1 MSNSFFV
8 FLESNTTDYPDNQPN
23 KFRVHL
29 PKPLYFS
36 GNWVCGVHSIS
47 YPFSWPSTIGT
58 LDEQWMKIHFI
69 DDNSKKN
76 VLRVPVPAASHNSV
90 EALKNYL
97 ATTLKHQSDAIGSVE
112 RPGAFI
118 APPSLLRSPPRAEK
132 KIKRSANESKS
143 PPPYEELRSPPPYLE
158 EEQEKKEKSP
168 SPELGSPPL
177 YIEDENKDRTPS
189 PTREE
194 PTSPPP
200 YLEEKSPE
208 KPSTAP
214 PPIEIVETSPPK
226 PKKERKEEKEKQAQ
240 ENVTQKAP
248 TSVLS
253 NVGVDKKEEK
263 KEQENTTQ
271 KSTNVLSTIGLAK
284 KEEKKDEQ
292 KTTQKPPSG
301 VLSSIGLDK
310 KDEKKDQDK
319 SQKPTT
325 ILSTIGV
332 EKKKEDKK
340 EQDKTPQKPT
350 SVLSTIGVEKKEDKK
365 EQDKTPQKPTSVL
378 STIGL
383 DKKKEQDKEK
393 PKPTTPAPQK
403 ELKSPPRYNELP
415 KQEKKDEKKEQAK
428 TTPKPTPSN
437 ITSTVEVVR
446 KEEKKVKENATQNTV
461 GVESNKKESQKRPS
475 SVLGTIGLES
485 SRKEEKKDEK
495 KTQKPPSG
503 VLSAVGLTKKDEKK
517 DNMTQT
523 SPPASP
529 TVLGA
534 MGLKSTRKE
543 QYNPRADKLFEV
555 LFGKDYKLKETT
567 PNLTLL
573 KTIVDSIELH
583 YLKDFARFKA
593 LLKHKNVL
601 SLSFSPQLGYVLGFS
616 DPNNVYNNE
625 IAKYGCDLRGGFSS
639 FAIYSKGLTE
649 NMIVGNSLSSLLRVV
664 SISGAVPG
672 EYNEKI
678 YDSPIYAR
686 VLPREINE
694 IEVELRT
701 MDNGR
706 LVPFAFGTV
715 HIVLIFKKVIN
726 F

>member
-69 DDNSKKN
+69 DDNLKKN
-76 VLRVPVPAASHNSV
+76 VLQVPVPAASHNSV

-97 ATTLKHQSDAIGSVE
+97 TTTLKHQSDAIGSVE
-112 RPGAFI
+112 KPGAFI
-118 APPSLLRSPPRAEK
+118 PPPSLISSPPRAER
-132 KIKRSANESKS
+132 IKRSEDEPIS
-143 PPPYEELRSPPPYLE
+143 PPLKTPPLYEEE
-158 EEQEKKEKSP
+158 ENKEKSH
-168 SPELGSPPL
+168 SPELITPPL
-177 YIEDENKDRTPS
+177 YLEDENKDKTPS

-194 PTSPPP
+194 IRTPPL
-200 YLEEKSPE
+200 YLEEKEKERSPI
-208 KPSTAP
+208 PSTKEDA
-214 PPIEIVETSPPK
+214 ETLPPK
-226 PKKERKEEKEKQAQ
+226 PKKERKEEQEPKAKESVPQKPSSTDSSTIKSDKK
-240 ENVTQKAP
+240 EEKVHHEEPVTQKP
-248 TSVLS
+248 PVLS
-253 NVGVDKKEEK
+253 NIGVSKEENKKEQEKPSTQKPSSNLLSTIGIAKKEEK
-263 KEQENTTQ
+263 KEQDKPHSQ
-271 KSTNVLSTIGLAK
+271 PRPSSALSSIGLNK
-284 KEEKKDEQ
+284 KEEKKVQD
-292 KTTQKPPSG
+292 KSTIQKPPSS
-301 VLSSIGLDK
+301 VLSSIGLDTK
-310 KDEKKDQDK
+310 
-319 SQKPTT
+319 
-325 ILSTIGV
+325 
-332 EKKKEDKK
+332 DKK
-340 EQDKTPQKPT
+340 EQENPPSVLT
-350 SVLSTIGVEKKEDKK
+350 SVGLGRKEEEK
-365 EQDKTPQKPTSVL
+365 QKTKP
-378 STIGL
+378 
-383 DKKKEQDKEK
+383 
-393 PKPTTPAPQK
+393 PAPAPR
-403 ELKSPPRYNELP
+403 EVLKSPPRYKEDNKTPSLKPEKEQIITTQKPSDSNIPSSVDLSRKDEKKP
-415 KQEKKDEKKEQAK
+415 KENSTQKSSVSTNAGLENNKKQEKK
-428 TTPKPTPSN
+428 
-437 ITSTVEVVR
+437 
-446 KEEKKVKENATQNTV
+446 
-461 GVESNKKESQKRPS
+461 SQKRPA
-475 SVLGTIGLES
+475 SVLDSIGLGS
-485 SRKEEKKDEK
+485 SRKEEKKDEQK
-495 KTQKPPSG
+495 VQKTPST
-503 VLSAVGLTKKDEKK
+503 VLSALGLAKKK

-523 SPPASP
+523 TPPSSP

-534 MGLKSTRKE
+534 MGLKSSRKE

-573 KTIVDSIELH
+573 KNIIDSIELH
-583 YLKDFARFKA
+583 YLKDFSRFKA
-593 LLKHKNVL
+593 VFKNESIL
-601 SLSFSPQLGYVLGFS
+601 SISFSPQLGYVLGFS
-616 DPNNVYNNE
+616 NPNNVYKDE

-639 FAIYSKGLTE
+639 FAIYAKGLTE

>member
-69 DDNSKKN
+69 DDNLKKN
-76 VLRVPVPAASHNSV
+76 VLQIPVPAASHNSV

-112 RPGAFI
+112 KPGAFI
-118 APPSLLRSPPRAEK
+118 PPPSLLSSPPRAER
-132 KIKRSANESKS
+132 IKRSEDEPIS
-143 PPPYEELRSPPPYLE
+143 PPLKTPPLYEEE
-158 EEQEKKEKSP
+158 EENKEKSH
-168 SPELGSPPL
+168 SPELITPPL
-177 YIEDENKDRTPS
+177 YLEDENKDKTPS

-194 PTSPPP
+194 IRTPPL
-200 YLEEKSPE
+200 YLEEKEKERSPI
-208 KPSTAP
+208 PSTKGDA
-214 PPIEIVETSPPK
+214 ETLPPK
-226 PKKERKEEKEKQAQ
+226 PKKERKEEQEPKAKENVSQKPTSTDLSTI
-240 ENVTQKAP
+240 EPDKKEEKVHHEEPVTQKP
-248 TSVLS
+248 PVLS
-253 NVGVDKKEEK
+253 NIGVSKEENKKEQEKPSTQKPSSNLLSTNGIAKKEEK
-263 KEQENTTQ
+263 KEQ
-271 KSTNVLSTIGLAK
+271 
-284 KEEKKDEQ
+284 D
-292 KTTQKPPSG
+292 KPHSQPRPSSA
-301 VLSSIGLDK
+301 LSSIGLDK
-310 KDEKKDQDK
+310 KEEKKVQDK
-319 SQKPTT
+319 STIQKPPSSV
-325 ILSTIGV
+325 L
-332 EKKKEDKK
+332 
-340 EQDKTPQKPT
+340 T
-350 SVLSTIGVEKKEDKK
+350 SVGLGRKEEEK
-365 EQDKTPQKPTSVL
+365 QKTKP
-378 STIGL
+378 
-383 DKKKEQDKEK
+383 
-393 PKPTTPAPQK
+393 PAPAPR
-403 ELKSPPRYNELP
+403 EVLKSPPRYKEDNKTPSLKPEKEQIITTQKPSDSNIPSSVDLSRKDEKKP
-415 KQEKKDEKKEQAK
+415 KENSTQKSSVSTNTGLENNKKQEKK
-428 TTPKPTPSN
+428 
-437 ITSTVEVVR
+437 
-446 KEEKKVKENATQNTV
+446 
-461 GVESNKKESQKRPS
+461 SQKRPA
-475 SVLGTIGLES
+475 SVLDSIGLGS
-485 SRKEEKKDEK
+485 SRKEEKKDEQK
-495 KTQKPPSG
+495 VQKTPST
-503 VLSAVGLTKKDEKK
+503 VLSALGLAKKK

-523 SPPASP
+523 TPPSSP

-534 MGLKSTRKE
+534 MGLKSSRKE

-555 LFGKDYKLKETT
+555 LFD
-567 PNLTLL
+567 
-573 KTIVDSIELH
+573 
-583 YLKDFARFKA
+583 
-593 LLKHKNVL
+593 
-601 SLSFSPQLGYVLGFS
+601 
-616 DPNNVYNNE
+616 E

-639 FAIYSKGLTE
+639 FAIYAKGLTE

>member
-132 KIKRSANESKS
+132 KIKRSAKESKS

-208 KPSTAP
+208 KPST

-365 EQDKTPQKPTSVL
+365 EVDS
-378 STIGL
+378 I
-383 DKKKEQDKEK
+383 
-393 PKPTTPAPQK
+393 
-403 ELKSPPRYNELP
+403 ELVN
-415 KQEKKDEKKEQAK
+415 
-428 TTPKPTPSN
+428 
-437 ITSTVEVVR
+437 
-446 KEEKKVKENATQNTV
+446 
-461 GVESNKKESQKRPS
+461 
-475 SVLGTIGLES
+475 
-485 SRKEEKKDEK
+485 
-495 KTQKPPSG
+495 
-503 VLSAVGLTKKDEKK
+503 
-517 DNMTQT
+517 
-523 SPPASP
+523 
-529 TVLGA
+529 
-534 MGLKSTRKE
+534 
-543 QYNPRADKLFEV
+543 
-555 LFGKDYKLKETT
+555 
-567 PNLTLL
+567 
-573 KTIVDSIELH
+573 SIELH
-583 YLKDFARFKA
+583 YLKDLARFKA

>member
-69 DDNSKKN
+69 DDNLKKN
-76 VLRVPVPAASHNSV
+76 VLQIPVPAASHNSV

-97 ATTLKHQSDAIGSVE
+97 ATTLRHQSDAIGSVE
-112 RPGAFI
+112 KPGAFI
-118 APPSLLRSPPRAEK
+118 PPPSLLSSPPRAER
-132 KIKRSANESKS
+132 IKRSEDEPIS
-143 PPPYEELRSPPPYLE
+143 PPLKTPPLYEEE
-158 EEQEKKEKSP
+158 EENKEKSH
-168 SPELGSPPL
+168 SPELITPPL
-177 YIEDENKDRTPS
+177 YLEDENKDKTPS

-194 PTSPPP
+194 IRTPPL
-200 YLEEKSPE
+200 YLEEKEKERSPI
-208 KPSTAP
+208 PSTKGDA
-214 PPIEIVETSPPK
+214 ETLPPK
-226 PKKERKEEKEKQAQ
+226 PKKERKEEQEPKAKENVSQKPTSTDLSTI
-240 ENVTQKAP
+240 EPDKKEEKVHHVEPVTQKP
-248 TSVLS
+248 PVLS
-253 NVGVDKKEEK
+253 NIGVSKEENKKEQEKPSTQKPFSNLLSTNGIAKKEEK
-263 KEQENTTQ
+263 KEQ
-271 KSTNVLSTIGLAK
+271 
-284 KEEKKDEQ
+284 D
-292 KTTQKPPSG
+292 KPHSQPRPSSA
-301 VLSSIGLDK
+301 LSSIGLDK
-310 KDEKKDQDK
+310 KEEKKVQDK
-319 SQKPTT
+319 STIQKPPSSV
-325 ILSTIGV
+325 L
-332 EKKKEDKK
+332 
-340 EQDKTPQKPT
+340 T
-350 SVLSTIGVEKKEDKK
+350 SVGLGRKEEEK
-365 EQDKTPQKPTSVL
+365 QKTKP
-378 STIGL
+378 
-383 DKKKEQDKEK
+383 
-393 PKPTTPAPQK
+393 PAPAPR
-403 ELKSPPRYNELP
+403 EVLKSPPRYKEDNKTPSLKPEKEQIITTQKPSDSNIPSSVDLSRKDEKKP
-415 KQEKKDEKKEQAK
+415 KENSTQKSSVSTNTGLENNKKQEKK
-428 TTPKPTPSN
+428 
-437 ITSTVEVVR
+437 
-446 KEEKKVKENATQNTV
+446 
-461 GVESNKKESQKRPS
+461 SQKRPA
-475 SVLGTIGLES
+475 SVLDSIGLGS
-485 SRKEEKKDEK
+485 SRKEEKKDEQK
-495 KTQKPPSG
+495 VQKTPST
-503 VLSAVGLTKKDEKK
+503 VLSALGLAKKK

-523 SPPASP
+523 TPPSSP

-534 MGLKSTRKE
+534 MGLKSSRKE

-573 KTIVDSIELH
+573 KNIIDSIELH
-583 YLKDFARFKA
+583 YLKDFSRFKA
-593 LLKHKNVL
+593 VFKNESIL
-601 SLSFSPQLGYVLGFS
+601 SISFSPQLGYVLGFS
-616 DPNNVYNNE
+616 NPNNVYKDE

-639 FAIYSKGLTE
+639 FAIYAKGLTE

>member
-69 DDNSKKN
+69 DDNLKKN
-76 VLRVPVPAASHNSV
+76 VLQIPVPAASHNSV

-97 ATTLKHQSDAIGSVE
+97 ATTLRHQSDAIGSVE
-112 RPGAFI
+112 KPGAFI
-118 APPSLLRSPPRAEK
+118 PPPSLLSSPPRAER
-132 KIKRSANESKS
+132 IKRSEDEPIS
-143 PPPYEELRSPPPYLE
+143 PPLKTPPLYEEE
-158 EEQEKKEKSP
+158 EENKEKSH
-168 SPELGSPPL
+168 SPELITPPL
-177 YIEDENKDRTPS
+177 YLEDENKDKTPS

-194 PTSPPP
+194 IRTPPL
-200 YLEEKSPE
+200 YLEEKEKERSPI
-208 KPSTAP
+208 PSTKEDA
-214 PPIEIVETSPPK
+214 ETLPPK
-226 PKKERKEEKEKQAQ
+226 PKKERKEEQEPKAKENVSQKPTSTDLSTI
-240 ENVTQKAP
+240 EPDKKEEKVHHEEPVTQKP
-248 TSVLS
+248 PVLS
-253 NVGVDKKEEK
+253 NIGVSKEENKKEQEKPSTQKPSSNLLSTNGIAKKEEK
-263 KEQENTTQ
+263 KEQDKPHSQ
-271 KSTNVLSTIGLAK
+271 PRPSSALSSIGLNK
-284 KEEKKDEQ
+284 KEEKKVQD
-292 KTTQKPPSG
+292 KSTIQKPPSS
-301 VLSSIGLDK
+301 VL
-310 KDEKKDQDK
+310 
-319 SQKPTT
+319 
-325 ILSTIGV
+325 
-332 EKKKEDKK
+332 
-340 EQDKTPQKPT
+340 T
-350 SVLSTIGVEKKEDKK
+350 SVGLGRKEEEK
-365 EQDKTPQKPTSVL
+365 QKTKP
-378 STIGL
+378 
-383 DKKKEQDKEK
+383 
-393 PKPTTPAPQK
+393 PAPAPR
-403 ELKSPPRYNELP
+403 EVLKSPPRYKEDNKTPSLKPEKEQIITTQKPSDSNIPSSVDLSRKDEKKP
-415 KQEKKDEKKEQAK
+415 KENSTQKSSVSTNAGLENNKKQEKK
-428 TTPKPTPSN
+428 
-437 ITSTVEVVR
+437 
-446 KEEKKVKENATQNTV
+446 
-461 GVESNKKESQKRPS
+461 SQKRPA
-475 SVLGTIGLES
+475 SVLDSIGLGS
-485 SRKEEKKDEK
+485 SRKEEKKDEQK
-495 KTQKPPSG
+495 VQKTPST
-503 VLSAVGLTKKDEKK
+503 VLSALGLAKKK

-523 SPPASP
+523 TPPSSP

-534 MGLKSTRKE
+534 MGLKSSRKE

-573 KTIVDSIELH
+573 KNIIDSIELH
-583 YLKDFARFKA
+583 YLKDFSRFK
-593 LLKHKNVL
+593 
-601 SLSFSPQLGYVLGFS
+601 SY
-616 DPNNVYNNE
+616 E

-639 FAIYSKGLTE
+639 FAIYAKGLTE

>member
-132 KIKRSANESKS
+132 KIKRSAKESKS

-271 KSTNVLSTIGLAK
+271 KSTNLFNSNSLYAYKTYLSHELSYSAGAKSSHLNSAGYYYDTGTNQQVGSSFTSRKSLFTQSRTAQFVSKLDADIFNQPLYLINHCEVDIEILPNDTRFVLIAPPTPPALTQSTNYHFEVVSCKLYVKKVELMDGLALDITRK
-284 KEEKKDEQ
+284 LDTKPARYAVR
-292 KTTQKPPSG
+292 KTLMKQLFISHG
-301 VLSSIGLDK
+301 
-310 KDEKKDQDK
+310 
-319 SQKPTT
+319 
-325 ILSTIGV
+325 
-332 EKKKEDKK
+332 
-340 EQDKTPQKPT
+340 
-350 SVLSTIGVEKKEDKK
+350 
-365 EQDKTPQKPTSVL
+365 
-378 STIGL
+378 
-383 DKKKEQDKEK
+383 
-393 PKPTTPAPQK
+393 
-403 ELKSPPRYNELP
+403 RYEFN
-415 KQEKKDEKKEQAK
+415 
-428 TTPKPTPSN
+428 SN
-437 ITSTVEVVR
+437 I
-446 KEEKKVKENATQNTV
+446 
-461 GVESNKKESQKRPS
+461 
-475 SVLGTIGLES
+475 
-485 SRKEEKKDEK
+485 
-495 KTQKPPSG
+495 
-503 VLSAVGLTKKDEKK
+503 
-517 DNMTQT
+517 
-523 SPPASP
+523 
-529 TVLGA
+529 
-534 MGLKSTRKE
+534 
-543 QYNPRADKLFEV
+543 
-555 LFGKDYKLKETT
+555 
-567 PNLTLL
+567 
-573 KTIVDSIELH
+573 
-583 YLKDFARFKA
+583 
-593 LLKHKNVL
+593 
-601 SLSFSPQLGYVLGFS
+601 
-616 DPNNVYNNE
+616 
-625 IAKYGCDLRGGFSS
+625 
-639 FAIYSKGLTE
+639 
-649 NMIVGNSLSSLLRVV
+649 
-664 SISGAVPG
+664 
-672 EYNEKI
+672 
-678 YDSPIYAR
+678 
-686 VLPREINE
+686 
-694 IEVELRT
+694 
-701 MDNGR
+701 
-706 LVPFAFGTV
+706 
-715 HIVLIFKKVIN
+715 
-726 F
+726 

>member
-76 VLRVPVPAASHNSV
+76 VLRVPVSAASHNSV

-132 KIKRSANESKS
+132 KIKRSANEFKS

-177 YIEDENKDRTPS
+177 
-189 PTREE
+189 
-194 PTSPPP
+194 
-200 YLEEKSPE
+200 
-208 KPSTAP
+208 
-214 PPIEIVETSPPK
+214 
-226 PKKERKEEKEKQAQ
+226 
-240 ENVTQKAP
+240 
-248 TSVLS
+248 
-253 NVGVDKKEEK
+253 
-263 KEQENTTQ
+263 
-271 KSTNVLSTIGLAK
+271 
-284 KEEKKDEQ
+284 
-292 KTTQKPPSG
+292 
-301 VLSSIGLDK
+301 
-310 KDEKKDQDK
+310 
-319 SQKPTT
+319 
-325 ILSTIGV
+325 TIGV

-428 TTPKPTPSN
+428 TTPKPTHSN

-461 GVESNKKESQKRPS
+461 GVEQ
-475 SVLGTIGLES
+475 
-485 SRKEEKKDEK
+485 
-495 KTQKPPSG
+495 
-503 VLSAVGLTKKDEKK
+503 
-517 DNMTQT
+517 
-523 SPPASP
+523 
-529 TVLGA
+529 
-534 MGLKSTRKE
+534 
-543 QYNPRADKLFEV
+543 
-555 LFGKDYKLKETT
+555 
-567 PNLTLL
+567 
-573 KTIVDSIELH
+573 
-583 YLKDFARFKA
+583 
-593 LLKHKNVL
+593 
-601 SLSFSPQLGYVLGFS
+601 
-616 DPNNVYNNE
+616 
-625 IAKYGCDLRGGFSS
+625 
-639 FAIYSKGLTE
+639 
-649 NMIVGNSLSSLLRVV
+649 
-664 SISGAVPG
+664 
-672 EYNEKI
+672 
-678 YDSPIYAR
+678 
-686 VLPREINE
+686 
-694 IEVELRT
+694 
-701 MDNGR
+701 
-706 LVPFAFGTV
+706 
-715 HIVLIFKKVIN
+715 
-726 F
+726 

>member
-69 DDNSKKN
+69 DDNLKKN
-76 VLRVPVPAASHNSV
+76 VLQVPVPAASHNSV

-97 ATTLKHQSDAIGSVE
+97 TTTLKHQSDAIGSVE
-112 RPGAFI
+112 KPGAFI
-118 APPSLLRSPPRAEK
+118 PPPSLISSPPRAER
-132 KIKRSANESKS
+132 IKRSEDEPISPPLKS
-143 PPPYEELRSPPPYLE
+143 PPLYEEE
-158 EEQEKKEKSP
+158 EENKEKSP
-168 SPELGSPPL
+168 SPELITPPL
-177 YIEDENKDRTPS
+177 YLEDENKDKTPS

-194 PTSPPP
+194 IRTPPL
-200 YLEEKSPE
+200 YLEENEKEKSSPI
-208 KPSTAP
+208 PST
-214 PPIEIVETSPPK
+214 IEDAKTLPPK
-226 PKKERKEEKEKQAQ
+226 PKKERKEEKEPQAQ
-240 ENVTQKAP
+240 ESVPQKPSSTDSSTIKPDKKEEKVHQESPATQKP
-248 TSVLS
+248 PVLS
-253 NVGVDKKEEK
+253 NIGPSSNLLSTIGIAKKEEK
-263 KEQENTTQ
+263 KEQDKPHSQ
-271 KSTNVLSTIGLAK
+271 PRPSSALSSIGLNK
-284 KEEKKDEQ
+284 KEEKKVQD
-292 KTTQKPPSG
+292 KSTTQKPPSS

-310 KDEKKDQDK
+310 KD
-319 SQKPTT
+319 
-325 ILSTIGV
+325 
-332 EKKKEDKK
+332 KK
-340 EQDKTPQKPT
+340 EQEKPS
-350 SVLSTIGVEKKEDKK
+350 SVLTTVGLGKKEE
-365 EQDKTPQKPTSVL
+365 EQKTKPS
-378 STIGL
+378 
-383 DKKKEQDKEK
+383 
-393 PKPTTPAPQK
+393 PPAPRE
-403 ELKSPPRYNELP
+403 ELKSPPTYKQYNKTPSLKP
-415 KQEKKDEKKEQAK
+415 EKEQISTTQKPPDSNIPSAVDLSRKDEKK
-428 TTPKPTPSN
+428 S
-437 ITSTVEVVR
+437 
-446 KEEKKVKENATQNTV
+446 KENSTQKSSVSSNV
-461 GVESNKKESQKRPS
+461 GLESNKKEEKKSQKRPT
-475 SVLGTIGLES
+475 SVLDSIGLES
-485 SRKEEKKDEK
+485 SRKDEKKDEQK
-495 KTQKPPSG
+495 SQKPPAT
-503 VLSAVGLTKKDEKK
+503 VLSAMGLSKKK

-523 SPPASP
+523 TPPSSPN
-529 TVLGA
+529 VLGA
-534 MGLKSTRKE
+534 MGLKSSRKE

-555 LFGKDYKLKETT
+555 LFGKDYKQKETVA
-567 PNLTLL
+567 NLTLI
-573 KTIVDSIELH
+573 KNIIDSIELQ

-593 LLKHKNVL
+593 VFKNE
-601 SLSFSPQLGYVLGFS
+601 SISSISFSPQLGYVLGFS
-616 DPNNVYNNE
+616 NPNNVYNNE

-639 FAIYSKGLTE
+639 FAIYAKGLTE